1 MVIKKEIII
10 NTSIEKTWNL
20 LGPQFSNSSLW
31 ASAVQH
37 SEGKGN
43 SFQGASCSERGCS
56 TSIGKIRE
64 QLTHYSD
71 TTHSLSYEVTDGMP
85 SFVKSATNAWQLT
98 KLEADKTHLQIYADI
113 NLSGFLG
120 KIMQPFI
127 KLQMSGFAQDALE
140 DFKYFVE
147 KGVPHPRKI
156 KAIKK
161 SKA

>member
-10 NTSIEKTWNL
+10 NTSTEKAWDV
-20 LGPQFSNSSLW
+20 LGPQFSNPSLW

-43 SFQGASCSERGCS
+43 SFQGATCSERGCS

-64 QLTHYSD
+64 KLTHYSD
-71 TTHSLSYEVTDGMP
+71 STHSLSYEVTDGMP
-85 SFVKSATNAWQLT
+85 SFVKTATNTWQLT
-98 KLEADKTHLQIYADI
+98 KIESDKTLLQTHAVI

-120 KIMQPFI
+120 KIMKPFI
-127 KLQMSGFAQDALE
+127 KLQMSGFAQEALE
-140 DFKYFVE
+140 DFKYFAE

-161 SKA
+161 TKA